1 MFALYKNDFQKFI
14 EYNIKDVEL
23 IDRLEESLGL
33 ITLSMT
39 MAYRGGVNYRDVLGT
54 TKIWDNIIYRMLNKN
69 KVVCPPKEEKSKS
82 SFVGGYVKEDIYKT
96 FPKAR
101 KKFLSA
107 IVEYNG
113 PIKAPIK
120 KDQEIGLLKISYK
133 GDLIDEYPVY
143 AVEKVKRVNIFS
155 RIIQSV
161 NYLIWGDV

>member
-1 MFALYKNDFQKFI
+1 MVKKIKECVSAKKDENFI
-14 EYNIKDVEL
+14 DLDVWLGKKD
-23 IDRLEESLGL
+23 I
-33 ITLSMT
+33 
-39 MAYRGGVNYRDVLGT
+39 
-54 TKIWDNIIYRMLNKN
+54 
-69 KVVCPPKEEKSKS
+69 
-82 SFVGGYVKEDIYKT
+82 VGGYVKEDIYKT

-155 RIIQSV
+155 RIIHSI

>member
-1 MFALYKNDFQKFI
+1 MLKNTYKSYPNEKGYFGQFGGRYVSETLMPLILEVEKEYEKIKKDENFI
-14 EYNIKDVEL
+14 DLDVWLGKKD
-23 IDRLEESLGL
+23 I
-33 ITLSMT
+33 
-39 MAYRGGVNYRDVLGT
+39 
-54 TKIWDNIIYRMLNKN
+54 
-69 KVVCPPKEEKSKS
+69 
-82 SFVGGYVKEDIYKT
+82 VGGYVKEDIYKT

-155 RIIQSV
+155 RIIQSI